1 MTRNGQDSV
10 SPPDDGHEIEPEEM
24 VQGRWD
30 SFKWVFPAKNWS
42 LPQTWSAPE
51 KSPLASSEQTGFS

>member
-1 MTRNGQDSV
+1 MYPLQMTGMKLR
-10 SPPDDGHEIEPEEM
+10 PEEM

-30 SFKWVFPAKNWS
+30 SFKLVFPAKNWS

-51 KSPLASSEQTGFS
+51 KSPLAGNEQRTGFS